1 MEKVI
6 LIGGSNID
14 YIGTSKEEL
23 ISNVSNVGT
32 VSISFGGVMRNICE
46 NLLRLNNK
54 ITFVSAIGSDVLG
67 NKLLNELKELNCN
80 VICPNTSLPT
90 GTYLAI
96 NNNNHDLN
104 VAICDNRIIEELNM
118 SFLKSIG
125 NEIKKYEYIALD
137 ANLSIEAIDYLF
149 NTYKDKKF
157 LIEAISPHKVIK
169 FKKHLKDIYL
179 IKCNLFEARALCDD
193 DTLLA
198 LDACKLLLD
207 MGIKKVVVSA
217 ASDNIYYGENSRV
230 NCFTINRIDSI
241 VNTTGC
247 GDALFSG
254 IVDRII
260 ANDSLY
266 NALVLG
272 HKLSL
277 LTLQSESATTKD
289 VAIYKHD

>member
-14 YIGTSKEEL
+14 YIGTSKETL
-23 ISNVSNVGT
+23 LPSVSNVGT

-54 ITFVSAIGSDVLG
+54 ITFVSAIGNDILG
-67 NKLLNELKELNCN
+67 NKLLNELKELNCK
-80 VICPNTSLPT
+80 VICPKTTLPT

-104 VAICDNRIIEELNM
+104 VAICDNRIIEELNKN
-118 SFLKSIG
+118 FLISIDD
-125 NEIKKYEYIALD
+125 EIKKHEFIALD

-149 NTYKDKKF
+149 DKYKEKKF

-179 IKCNLFEARALCDD
+179 IKCNLFEARALCEDD
-193 DTLLA
+193 SLNA
-198 LDACKLLLD
+198 LNACKLLLER
-207 MGIKKVVVSA
+207 GIKKVVVSA
-217 ASDNIYYGENSRV
+217 ASDNIYYGENNVV
-230 NCFTINRIDSI
+230 NCFTIKKVDNF

-260 ANDSLY
+260 ANDTLY
-266 NALVLG
+266 NALTLG

-277 LTLQSESATTKD
+277 VTLQSEKATTIEVSK
-289 VAIYKHD
+289 YKHE

>member
-1 MEKVI
+1 M
-6 LIGGSNID
+6 
-14 YIGTSKEEL
+14 
-23 ISNVSNVGT
+23 
-32 VSISFGGVMRNICE
+32 
-46 NLLRLNNK
+46 
-54 ITFVSAIGSDVLG
+54 
-67 NKLLNELKELNCN
+67 
-80 VICPNTSLPT
+80 
-90 GTYLAI
+90 
-96 NNNNHDLN
+96 
-104 VAICDNRIIEELNM
+104 
-118 SFLKSIG
+118 
-125 NEIKKYEYIALD
+125 
-137 ANLSIEAIDYLF
+137 
-149 NTYKDKKF
+149 
-157 LIEAISPHKVIK
+157 
-169 FKKHLKDIYL
+169 
-179 IKCNLFEARALCDD
+179 FEARALCDD
-193 DTLLA
+193 DALLA